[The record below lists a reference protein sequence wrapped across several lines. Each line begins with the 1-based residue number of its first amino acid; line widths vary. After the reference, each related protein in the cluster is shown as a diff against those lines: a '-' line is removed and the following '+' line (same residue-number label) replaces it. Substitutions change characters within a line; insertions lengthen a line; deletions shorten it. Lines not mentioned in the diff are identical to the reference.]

1 MYVRQHPTMGPWV
14 RRVEGKPSWVW
25 KAAALAALI
34 TIGVPLL
41 ALAMA
46 AMFVGIVVFVTLG
59 VIAAVLNGIRN
70 LFGGS
75 RHRDMREE
83 RVNVRVVRQ
92 DQG

>member
-1 MYVRQHPTMGPWV
+1 MGPWV

-46 AMFVGIVVFVTLG
+46 ALFVGLVVFVTLG
-59 VIAAVLNGIRN
+59 VVAAVLNGIRN
-70 LFGGS
+70 LFGGDRS
-75 RHRDMREE
+75 RDLSAGRE
-83 RVNVRVVRQ
+83 NVRVVRQ